1 MKSATETEA
10 QVSMMLRDLIGHH
23 EQILEAVR
31 DHRLALARADREA
44 IAGCMR
50 RQGELIERIRGLDE
64 QRRGH
69 FGQTVT
75 VQDIAATLGEA
86 ARRRVLDLGARLREL
101 IEQVREEQAVV
112 AVASRSLLAH
122 MEGLLRQVAAKL
134 NHAGTYGRLG
144 RVEAGA
150 QIVTGIDL
158 TR

>member
-1 MKSATETEA
+1 MKSAAETET
-10 QVSMMLRDLIGHH
+10 QVSMMLRELIAHH
-23 EQILEAVR
+23 EAMLEAVR
-31 DHRLALARADREA
+31 DHRRALAQADREA
-44 IAGCMR
+44 IGQAVR
-50 RQGELIERIRGLDE
+50 RQSDLIGKIRAIDDL
-64 QRRGH
+64 RRGH
-69 FGQTVT
+69 FGQTMT
-75 VQDIAATLGEA
+75 VHEVAGLLPEA

-101 IEQVREEQAVV
+101 IETVREEQAVV

-134 NHAGTYGRLG
+134 NHSGTYGRLG